1 MEEEVCFFHFKV
13 KKTCLCVNFSPT
25 GEKLTFSGLF
35 HLEVKKHTLGKIVF
49 FTIFPNSLGGENVN
63 FSLGGERVF
72 LMCRFSP
79 CGEHVNFSP
88 FGENVNFSLGGERIF
103 LMLGFSPSGDKVSF
117 SLIGENRFTY

>member
-1 MEEEVCFFHFKV
+1 MLTAMME
-13 KKTCLCVNFSPT
+13 T
-25 GEKLTFSGLF
+25 SGTKRYRDHQF
-35 HLEVKKHTLGKIVF
+35 RMIIMVMFMIIIIIIMGVF

>member
-1 MEEEVCFFHFKV
+1 MTSDVLPVAMFS
-13 KKTCLCVNFSPT
+13 KTHSAMFSFAQQS
-25 GEKLTFSGLF
+25 KLWLKAIKS
-35 HLEVKKHTLGKIVF
+35 HRVF
-49 FTIFPNSLGGENVN
+49 FTIFPNSPGGENVN

-103 LMLGFSPSGDKVSF
+103 LMLGFSPSGDKVSL
-117 SLIGENRFTY
+117 SLIGEYSFTYW

>member
-1 MEEEVCFFHFKV
+1 MYKSSDKLQTHVAICF
-13 KKTCLCVNFSPT
+13 
-25 GEKLTFSGLF
+25 G
-35 HLEVKKHTLGKIVF
+35 VF

-117 SLIGENRFTY
+117 SLIGEYSFTYW

>member
-1 MEEEVCFFHFKV
+1 MTRFEKWHNLNNGTIQEE
-13 KKTCLCVNFSPT
+13 NSW
-25 GEKLTFSGLF
+25 
-35 HLEVKKHTLGKIVF
+35 VF

-103 LMLGFSPSGDKVSF
+103 LILGFSPSGDKVSF
-117 SLIGENRFTY
+117 SLIGEYSFTYW